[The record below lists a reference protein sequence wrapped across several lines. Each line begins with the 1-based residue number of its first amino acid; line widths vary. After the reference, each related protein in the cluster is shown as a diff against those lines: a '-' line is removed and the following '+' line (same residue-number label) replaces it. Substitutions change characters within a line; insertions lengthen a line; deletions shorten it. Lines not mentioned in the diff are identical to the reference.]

1 MFGGEFFFILLVAFL
16 LFGSKNLPEVVKGY
30 AKIVA
35 TLKNATNEIKNE
47 IQNSVDVKEL
57 DASVKQITQTLTQ
70 EVEEVKSNVAASS
83 TSIENNI
90 LKEAPS
96 VVTQINEDIEEVTGP
111 IKRKM

>member
-47 IQNSVDVKEL
+47 IQNSVDIKEI
-57 DASVKQITQTLTQ
+57 DASVKQITHSLTKD
-70 EVEEVKSNVAASS
+70 VEEIKSSVASS
-83 TSIENNI
+83 SNDFGKNI
-90 LKEAPS
+90 LEEPS
-96 VVTQINEDIEEVTGP
+96 AIVSQIDEEIEEATGP

>member
-47 IQNSVDVKEL
+47 IQSSVDLKEL
-57 DASVKQITQTLTQ
+57 DVSVKQISHSLTKD
-70 EVEEVKSNVAASS
+70 VEEIKTSVATSASDF
-83 TSIENNI
+83 NKNI
-90 LKEAPS
+90 LEEQSA
-96 VVTQINEDIEEVTGP
+96 VVSKIDEEIEEASGP

>member
-57 DASVKQITQTLTQ
+57 DASMKQITHSLTQ
-70 EVEEVKSNVAASS
+70 EIEQVKSTVEASNA
-83 TSIENNI
+83 SIENNI
-90 LKEAPS
+90 LNEAPS
-96 VVTQINEDIEEVTGP
+96 VVSQINEDIQEVTGP

>member
-47 IQNSVDVKEL
+47 IQNSVDIKEI
-57 DASVKQITQTLTQ
+57 DASVKQITHSLTKD
-70 EVEEVKSNVAASS
+70 VEEIKSTVATSS
-83 TSIENNI
+83 ADINKNI
-90 LKEAPS
+90 MQEPS
-96 VVTQINEDIEEVTGP
+96 AVVSQIDEEIEEATGP

>member
-1 MFGGEFFFILLVAFL
+1 MFGGEFFFILLIAFL

-57 DASVKQITQTLTQ
+57 DASVKQITQSLTQ
-70 EVEEVKSNVAASS
+70 EVEEVKSTVAATSA
-83 TSIENNI
+83 SIENNI

>member
-1 MFGGEFFFILLVAFL
+1 MFGGEFFFILLIAFL

-47 IQNSVDVKEL
+47 IQNSLDVKEL
-57 DASVKQITQTLTQ
+57 DASVKQITQSLTQ
-70 EVEEVKSNVAASS
+70 EVEEVKSTVAASS
-83 TSIENNI
+83 ASIENNI

>member
-1 MFGGEFFFILLVAFL
+1 MFGGEFFFILLIAFL

-57 DASVKQITQTLTQ
+57 DASVKQITQSLTQ
-70 EVEEVKSNVAASS
+70 EVEEVKSTVAATSA
-83 TSIENNI
+83 SIENNI
-90 LKEAPS
+90 LKEAPF

>member
-57 DASVKQITQTLTQ
+57 DASVKQITHSLTQ
-70 EVEEVKSNVAASS
+70 EVEEVKSTVAASS

-90 LKEAPS
+90 FKEAPS

>member
-57 DASVKQITQTLTQ
+57 DASVKQITHSLTQ
-70 EVEEVKSNVAASS
+70 EVEEVKSTVAASS
-83 TSIENNI
+83 ASIENNI

>member
-57 DASVKQITQTLTQ
+57 DASVKQITQSLTQ
-70 EVEEVKSNVAASS
+70 EVEEVKSTVAASS
-83 TSIENNI
+83 ASIENNI

>member
-1 MFGGEFFFILLVAFL
+1 MFGGEFFFILLIAFL

-57 DASVKQITQTLTQ
+57 DASVKQITQSLTQ
-70 EVEEVKSNVAASS
+70 EVEEVKSTVAATSA
-83 TSIENNI
+83 SIENNI
-90 LKEAPS
+90 LKETPS

>member
-47 IQNSVDVKEL
+47 IQNSVDIKEI
-57 DASVKQITQTLTQ
+57 DASVKQITHSLTKD
-70 EVEEVKSNVAASS
+70 VEEIKSSVASS
-83 TSIENNI
+83 SNDFGKNI
-90 LKEAPS
+90 LEEPAAIVS
-96 VVTQINEDIEEVTGP
+96 QIDEEIEEATGP

>member
-1 MFGGEFFFILLVAFL
+1 MFGGEFFFILLIAFL

-57 DASVKQITQTLTQ
+57 DASVKQITHSLTQ
-70 EVEEVKSNVAASS
+70 EVEEVKSTVAASS

>member
-1 MFGGEFFFILLVAFL
+1 MFGGEFFFILLIAFL

-47 IQNSVDVKEL
+47 IQNSVNVKEL
-57 DASVKQITQTLTQ
+57 DASMKQITHSLTQ
-70 EVEEVKSNVAASS
+70 EIEQVKSTVEASNA
-83 TSIENNI
+83 SIENNI
-90 LKEAPS
+90 LNEAPS
-96 VVTQINEDIEEVTGP
+96 VVSQINEDIQEVTGP

>member
-1 MFGGEFFFILLVAFL
+1 MFGGEFFFILLIAFL

-57 DASVKQITQTLTQ
+57 DASVKQITHSLTQ
-70 EVEEVKSNVAASS
+70 EVEEVKSTVAASS
-83 TSIENNI
+83 ASIENNI

>member
-47 IQNSVDVKEL
+47 IQSSVDIKEI
-57 DASVKQITQTLTQ
+57 DASVKQITHSLTKD
-70 EVEEVKSNVAASS
+70 VEEIKSTVAASS
-83 TSIENNI
+83 NDFNKNI
-90 LKEAPS
+90 IQEPS
-96 VVTQINEDIEEVTGP
+96 AVVSQIDEEIEEATGP

>member
-1 MFGGEFFFILLVAFL
+1 MFGGEFFFILLIAFL

-57 DASVKQITQTLTQ
+57 DASVKQITHSLTQ
-70 EVEEVKSNVAASS
+70 EVEEVKSTVAASS
-83 TSIENNI
+83 ASIENNI

-96 VVTQINEDIEEVTGP
+96 VVSQINEDIEEVTGP

>member
-1 MFGGEFFFILLVAFL
+1 MFGGEFFFILLIAFL

-57 DASVKQITQTLTQ
+57 DASVKQITQSLTQ
-70 EVEEVKSNVAASS
+70 EVEEVKSTVAASS
-83 TSIENNI
+83 ASIENNI

>member
-1 MFGGEFFFILLVAFL
+1 M
-16 LFGSKNLPEVVKGY
+16 KGY

-57 DASVKQITQTLTQ
+57 DASVKQITQSLTQ
-70 EVEEVKSNVAASS
+70 EVEEVKSTVAATSA
-83 TSIENNI
+83 SIENNI
-90 LKEAPS
+90 LKEAPF

>member
-1 MFGGEFFFILLVAFL
+1 MFGGEFFFILLIAFL

-57 DASVKQITQTLTQ
+57 DASVKQITQSLTQ
-70 EVEEVKSNVAASS
+70 EVEEVKSTVAASS

>member
-1 MFGGEFFFILLVAFL
+1 MFGGEFFFILLIAFL

-47 IQNSVDVKEL
+47 IQNSLDVKEL
-57 DASVKQITQTLTQ
+57 DASVKQITQSLTQ
-70 EVEEVKSNVAASS
+70 EVEEVKSTVAATSA
-83 TSIENNI
+83 SIENNI

>member
-1 MFGGEFFFILLVAFL
+1 MFGGEFFFILLIAFL

-57 DASVKQITQTLTQ
+57 DASMKQITHSLTQ
-70 EVEEVKSNVAASS
+70 EIEQVKSTVEASNA
-83 TSIENNI
+83 SIENNI
-90 LKEAPS
+90 LNEAPS
-96 VVTQINEDIEEVTGP
+96 VVSQINEDIQEVTGP

>member
-1 MFGGEFFFILLVAFL
+1 MFGGEFFFILLIAFL

-57 DASVKQITQTLTQ
+57 DASVKQITQSLTQ
-70 EVEEVKSNVAASS
+70 EVEEVKSTVVATSA
-83 TSIENNI
+83 SIENNI

>member
-1 MFGGEFFFILLVAFL
+1 MFGGEFFFILLIAFL

-57 DASVKQITQTLTQ
+57 DASMKQITHSLTQ
-70 EVEEVKSNVAASS
+70 EIEQVKSTVEASNA
-83 TSIENNI
+83 SIENNI
-90 LKEAPS
+90 LNEAPT
-96 VVTQINEDIEEVTGP
+96 VVSQINEDIQEVTGP

>member
-1 MFGGEFFFILLVAFL
+1 MFGGEFFFILLIAFL

-57 DASVKQITQTLTQ
+57 DASVKQITQTLTH
-70 EVEEVKSNVAASS
+70 EVEEVKSTVAATSA
-83 TSIENNI
+83 SIENNI

-96 VVTQINEDIEEVTGP
+96 VVTQINEDIEVVTGP

>member
-16 LFGSKNLPEVVKGY
+16 LFGSKNLPDVVKGY

-57 DASVKQITQTLTQ
+57 DASVKQITHSLTQ
-70 EVEEVKSNVAASS
+70 EVEEVKSTVAASS
-83 TSIENNI
+83 ASIENNI